1 MTTVSPP
8 DFDIETLGEPKFDS
22 PLHGFQFI
30 RDEGRILYYDDVG
43 SMPRTT
49 DECASPTSFER
60 AGPRARIFFDPTRV
74 RCAIVTCG
82 GLCPGLND
90 VIRAIVLAGWHLYG
104 IREIYGF
111 QYGYEGLA
119 GMHDAI
125 RLTPEEVVGIRGQG
139 GTMLKSSR
147 GPQETSRMVDV
158 LERRGIDVLF
168 TVGGDGTLRGAAA
181 IREEARRRGMKL
193 AVVGVPKTID
203 NDISYVQ
210 RSFGFNTAVAAAR
223 DAVAAAHVEAEGARN
238 GIGLVKLMGR
248 HSGYIAVYA
257 TLASGDVNFCLI
269 PESPFSLDKL
279 LRSLEDRLR
288 SRAHAVIVV
297 AEGAGQDLL
306 PPSDTT
312 DASGNRKLGDVGIFL
327 RDRINR
333 HFDSIGMEVNLK
345 YIDPSYTIRSCPA
358 DALDASFCLRL
369 GQNAVHAAMAG
380 KTNLVIGFWHSH
392 STHVPIAAATSKRQV
407 VDLSGWEWNGVLGTT
422 GQPREF

>member
-1 MTTVSPP
+1 MTMSLP
-8 DFDIETLGEPKFDS
+8 DFTVETLGEPRYDS
-22 PLHGFQFI
+22 PLQGFQFI
-30 RDEGRILYYDDVG
+30 RDEGRILYHDDVA
-43 SMPRTT
+43 SLT
-49 DECASPTSFER
+49 DSKDACDSPVSFER
-60 AGPRARIFFDPTRV
+60 AGPRERIFFDPTRV

-82 GLCPGLND
+82 GLSPGLND
-90 VIRAIVLAGWHLYG
+90 VIRAIVLAGWHLYD

-125 RLTPEEVVGIRGQG
+125 RLTPEEVAGIRGQG

-147 GPQETSRMVDV
+147 GPQEVARMVDV

-181 IREEARRRGMKL
+181 IREEAKSRGMKL

-269 PESPFSLDKL
+269 PESPFSLDRL
-279 LRSLEDRLR
+279 LRALEDRLR
-288 SRAHAVIVV
+288 SRAHAVVVV
-297 AEGAGQDLL
+297 AEGAGQDLF

-312 DASGNRKLGDVGIFL
+312 DASGNRKLGDVGILL

-333 HFDSIGMEVNLK
+333 HFGSIGMEVNLK

-380 KTNLVIGFWHSH
+380 KTNMVIGFWHGH